1 MFVPSPFYLERDVA
15 LLGSLACLI
24 NVAKEGASPGHSA
37 PLLRLKV
44 SLIPLMILFT
54 ACEHVCTDR
63 RILAEDM
70 EYSPWTRLAGTFE
83 SYLNRLTLSWEILP
97 RAIS

>member
-1 MFVPSPFYLERDVA
+1 MAR
-15 LLGSLACLI
+15 LI
-24 NVAKEGASPGHSA
+24 DVAKEGASPGHSA

-44 SLIPLMILFT
+44 SLILLMILFT

-70 EYSPWTRLAGTFE
+70 EYSPWTGLAGTFE
-83 SYLNRLTLSWEILP
+83 NYLNRLTLSWEILP
-97 RAIS
+97 QCYFIVIK